1 MAERG
6 GFVYIDPVQSE
17 VLYQEFLTRVGETEP
32 GTFNGGRLQ
41 SGADRCLQMAQ
52 QERGDIVRLTAHLII
67 QMVRD
72 KDRTFSK
79 RPLGASMALVLAWL
93 HRNGYGLA
101 METEELVAATRAIAA
116 GGVYLEDLDQY
127 LRQYMRQAG

>member
-17 VLYQEFLTRVGETEP
+17 VLYQEFLKRTGETEP

-52 QERGDIVRLTAHLII
+52 QERGDIVLDVL
-67 QMVRD
+67 QDVRGID
-72 KDRTFSK
+72 DVPDVSTNISFESS
-79 RPLGASMALVLAWL
+79 LDFF
-93 HRNGYGLA
+93 
-101 METEELVAATRAIAA
+101 AI
-116 GGVYLEDLDQY
+116 
-127 LRQYMRQAG
+127 R